1 MVTFSKIRSFLA
13 IAAAALLAAC
23 GTAGNKAARKPV
35 QTAKPAA

>member
-23 GTAGNKAARKPV
+23 GTAGKNAA
-35 QTAKPAA
+35 